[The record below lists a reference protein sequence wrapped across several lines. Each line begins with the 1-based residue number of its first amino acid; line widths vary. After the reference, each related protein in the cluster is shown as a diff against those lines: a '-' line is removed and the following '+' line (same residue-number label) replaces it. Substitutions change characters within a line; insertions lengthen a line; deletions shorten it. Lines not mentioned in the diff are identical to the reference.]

1 MGGPPAPALCMI
13 QTKGAIAMPINR
25 ALQGRVF
32 SPDELQVLTT
42 AFEQALREL
51 RLVDRSDPATEM
63 VAKKIIELADE
74 GERDPVRLRER
85 TVHSFGRGQGP

>member
-1 MGGPPAPALCMI
+1 
-13 QTKGAIAMPINR
+13 MPINR

-42 AFEQALREL
+42 AFEETLREL

-85 TVHSFGRGQGP
+85 TVHSFSRGQGP

>member
-1 MGGPPAPALCMI
+1 MGPCDAD
-13 QTKGAIAMPINR
+13 NR

-42 AFEQALREL
+42 AFEETLREL

-85 TVHSFGRGQGP
+85 TVHSFSRGQGP